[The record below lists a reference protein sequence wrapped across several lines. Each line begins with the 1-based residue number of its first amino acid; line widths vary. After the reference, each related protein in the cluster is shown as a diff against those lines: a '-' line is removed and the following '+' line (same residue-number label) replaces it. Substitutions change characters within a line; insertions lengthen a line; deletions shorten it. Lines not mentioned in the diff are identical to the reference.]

1 MMHHKRKKN
10 KQLKQTR

>member
-1 MMHHKRKKN
+1 MHHKRKKN